1 MTIRTLGDLR
11 DFVKSLEGFRSDV
24 ILDFSSRFEEFELN
38 SEYKIDLANNII
50 TIPTRLVGSILQG
63 THRVLGGKE

>member
-1 MTIRTLGDLR
+1 MVIRTLGDLR
-11 DFVKSLEGFRSDV
+11 DFVNSLQGFSDDV
-24 ILDFSSRFEEFELN
+24 ILDFSSRFEEFEL
-38 SEYKIDLANNII
+38 SREYKIDVADNII